1 MWMVI
6 VLSLQSFPVPTF
18 RRLRSIPDIFVCLC
32 VRGLFLCNSLSSFL
46 QVTSYH
52 QLARVRSRVR
62 QVAKFRPKIKD
73 LPPKAP
79 AAAGEAAQ
87 DDGENGLML
96 RCHALGTGV
105 YRRNEER

>member
-1 MWMVI
+1 M
-6 VLSLQSFPVPTF
+6 
-18 RRLRSIPDIFVCLC
+18 
-32 VRGLFLCNSLSSFL
+32 
-46 QVTSYH
+46 
-52 QLARVRSRVR
+52 
-62 QVAKFRPKIKD
+62 AKFRPKIKD

-105 YRRNEER
+105 YRRNEQRRRGQIAASLQQEWEQEPRRQNPARFCMFSFQIINSGFPSCS